1 LSAVSSKEQQ
11 RSAVLS
17 ARSRLSAEVRAQ
29 AARAIAARLDTLPLY
44 VSSPTL
50 ALYAAM
56 GAEVDLAPAARRAQE
71 RGQRIAWPWVVPGDR
86 ALRFS
91 ACRLEELVPGPLGFR
106 RPPEAAPAVEL
117 QELACVLVPGVA
129 FDTACHRL
137 GRGGGYYDATL
148 ALLPERAL
156 RIAPAFEVQLLEQIA
171 RERHDLPVD
180 LVVTEE
186 RIVARRGW
194 PRTSETSSETSSDQ
208 SPFPP
213 TTH

>member
-1 LSAVSSKEQQ
+1 LSAVSPKEQQ
-11 RSAVLS
+11 RSAVLA

-29 AARAIAARLDTLPLY
+29 AARAIADRLDTLPLY

-56 GAEVDLAPAARRAQE
+56 GAEVDLAVAAQRAQE
-71 RGQRIAWPWVVPGDR
+71 RGQRIAWPWVVPGER

-106 RPPEAAPAVEL
+106 RPPEAAPSVEL

-129 FDTACHRL
+129 FDAAGHRL

-148 ALLPERAL
+148 ALLSERAL
-156 RIAPAFEVQLLEQIA
+156 RIAPAYEVQVVERIA
-171 RERHDLPVD
+171 RERHDVPVD

-186 RIVARRGW
+186 RMVARPGW
-194 PRTSETSSETSSDQ
+194 PSTSEPSKTSSNQ
-208 SPFPP
+208 SRFPP